1 MEENTNTQEE
11 NNIKEEDNTEQKKKE
26 IFSKLIVS
34 NDNFKELPKRQ
45 NITIIF
51 FFRFIST

>member
-1 MEENTNTQEE
+1 MEENANTQEE
-11 NNIKEEDNTEQKKKE
+11 INNKEEDNKEQKKKE

-51 FFRFIST
+51 LFRFISS